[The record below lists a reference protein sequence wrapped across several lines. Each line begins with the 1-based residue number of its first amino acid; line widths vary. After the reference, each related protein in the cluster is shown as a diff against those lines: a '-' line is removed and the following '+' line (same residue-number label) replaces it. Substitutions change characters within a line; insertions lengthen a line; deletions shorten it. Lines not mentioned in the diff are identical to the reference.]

1 MTEEEGGRTR
11 TVEVDCCICL
21 GEAQFAV
28 ETNCGHIYCGGC
40 ILEVWRRS
48 ASLSAIPCPYCR
60 QRITLLLPYFSTDEK
75 NTAEDWGLIMSVCDR
90 WAHFL
95 QEVNIICPPLSQGGS
110 HQHWAQGMFES
121 PGQAPQSPRSTC
133 SDASHHLAGRMCQQL
148 RKILFAGG
156 ANFRHQPDY
165 LLEIHKPGGQQR
177 I

>member
-1 MTEEEGGRTR
+1 MGIFGDSKTQFDTL
-11 TVEVDCCICL
+11 VEKV
-21 GEAQFAV
+21 
-28 ETNCGHIYCGGC
+28 
-40 ILEVWRRS
+40 
-48 ASLSAIPCPYCR
+48 
-60 QRITLLLPYFSTDEK
+60 TDEK

-95 QEVNIICPPLSQGGS
+95 LEVNIICPPLSQGGS

-121 PGQAPQSPRSTC
+121 PGQAPQSPRSTR